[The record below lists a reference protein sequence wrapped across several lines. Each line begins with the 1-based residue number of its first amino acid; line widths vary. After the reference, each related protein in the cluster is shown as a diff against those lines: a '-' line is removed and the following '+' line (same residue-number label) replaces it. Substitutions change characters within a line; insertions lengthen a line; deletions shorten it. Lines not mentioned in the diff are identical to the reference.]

1 MERDLILL
9 VLTTTVFLLEGVIYK
24 SYWVLNSLMFILIVQ
39 CKNSLNVS
47 LQIVLIMI
55 EILSHQKGYLLSNL
69 IVTKMLNTSVYQLK
83 VYTTNTS

>member
-9 VLTTTVFLLEGVIYK
+9 VLMIAVFLLEGVIYN
-24 SYWVLNSLMFILIVQ
+24 SYWVPNSLMFILIVK
-39 CKNSLNVS
+39 CKNALNVS
-47 LQIVLIMI
+47 LQTVLRMI
-55 EILSHQKGYLLSNL
+55 ELLSHQKGYLLSNL

>member
-9 VLTTTVFLLEGVIYK
+9 ALMTAVFLLEGVIYN
-24 SYWVLNSLMFILIVQ
+24 SYWVLNSLMFILIVK
-39 CKNSLNVS
+39 CKNALNVS
-47 LQIVLIMI
+47 LQTVLRMI
-55 EILSHQKGYLLSNL
+55 ELLSHKKGYLLFNL